1 MESPVTSIRVSR
13 VLAVI
18 IVVVLSLSGAHASAA
33 KPEWYLAR
41 NLALSGYDA
50 VAYFT
55 ESRAVRGDARFEL
68 VWNGVRWRFASL
80 EHRDR
85 FRAEPG
91 RYAPRFGGYCAW
103 AVSNGYTASGD
114 PNAWSVVDGRLYLN
128 YSPAVRRTW
137 EQDKA
142 GNIAR
147 GTANWPGVLE
157 K

>member
-1 MESPVTSIRVSR
+1 MESPVVSHR
-13 VLAVI
+13 HLRLVAGVI
-18 IVVVLSLSGAHASAA
+18 GLVVVLSGAYARAA
-33 KPEWYLAR
+33 KPQWYLSR
-41 NLALSGYDA
+41 GLALGGYDA

-55 ESRAVRGDARFEL
+55 ASRVVKGDARFE
-68 VWNGVRWRFASL
+68 VAWNGARWRFASV
-80 EHRDR
+80 ENRDR
-85 FRAEPG
+85 FQAEPV

-103 AVSNGYTASGD
+103 AVRNGYTASGD
-114 PNAWSVVDGRLYLN
+114 PHAWSVVDGRLYLN

-147 GTANWPGVLE
+147 GNANWPGVLD

>member
-1 MESPVTSIRVSR
+1 MVSIRHVR
-13 VLAVI
+13 VVALVI
-18 IVVVLSLSGAHASAA
+18 GVVALGSAAQARAA

-41 NLALSGYDA
+41 GLALSGYDA
-50 VAYFT
+50 VAYFS
-55 ESRAVRGDARFEL
+55 ESRAVKGDARFEV
-68 VWNGVRWRFASL
+68 VWNGARWRFASV
-80 EHRDR
+80 ENRDR
-85 FRAEPG
+85 FRAEPL

-103 AVSNGYTASGD
+103 AVRNGYTASGD

-137 EQDKA
+137 EEDRA

-147 GTANWPGVLE
+147 GEANWPGVLA